1 MSKAYLL
8 LENGEVFAGEGFGAP
23 GGRVG
28 ELVFT
33 TGMTG
38 CAESLTDPSYAG
50 QLLCFVPAAR
60 ELRHCAPGHGELP
73 RVAAGRDRAGV
84 LPGAL

>member
-28 ELVFT
+28 
-33 TGMTG
+33 
-38 CAESLTDPSYAG
+38 SSS
-50 QLLCFVPAAR
+50 
-60 ELRHCAPGHGELP
+60 LP
-73 RVAAGRDRAGV
+73 RA
-84 LPGAL
+84 